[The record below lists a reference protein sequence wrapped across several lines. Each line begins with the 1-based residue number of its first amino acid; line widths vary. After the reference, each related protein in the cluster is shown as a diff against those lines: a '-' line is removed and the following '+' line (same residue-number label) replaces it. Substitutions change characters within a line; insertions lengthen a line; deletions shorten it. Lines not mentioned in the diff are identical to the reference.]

1 MASPKRFSRYACGS
15 RIVRGGFSSLLM
27 KRWTAYHRYYGRRPA
42 TLIEFQILYDKPH
55 IVKDIAVSLTKGLAE
70 LKKINYV
77 LPMKRGVQGQYFTI
91 STVGERARAFVPK
104 PLPPS
109 PPLAWSPELET
120 QFAAACS
127 ALGRLDGIATILPE
141 TSLFLYSYVRKEAV
155 LSSQI
160 EGTQSSLSDL
170 LLFEN
175 NEAPGVPIND
185 VQEVSNYV
193 AALEHGIRRLG
204 EGFPI
209 SLRLIRELHEI
220 LLSKGRGVQRQ
231 PGEFR
236 TSQNWI
242 GGTRP
247 GNARFVPPPAE
258 EVMPC
263 LDRLEKF
270 LHGDE
275 TTTLLRAGLAH
286 AQFETIHPFLDG
298 NGRVGR
304 LLITLLLCAD
314 GTLRQPLLYLSL
326 FFKRHRDL
334 YYDLLNQIRE
344 NGDWEA
350 WLAFFLEGVAVTGN
364 QAFHTATRLLELF
377 KEDRER
383 ISGIGRAAPSA
394 LEVHRFFQAH
404 PVSSVREAHKSLPIS
419 IPTLH
424 ASARHLMRLG
434 ILREL
439 HSHGKA
445 RVFVYDRYME
455 ILNAEEAV

>member
-1 MASPKRFSRYACGS
+1 
-15 RIVRGGFSSLLM
+15 
-27 KRWTAYHRYYGRRPA
+27 
-42 TLIEFQILYDKPH
+42 
-55 IVKDIAVSLTKGLAE
+55 
-70 LKKINYV
+70 
-77 LPMKRGVQGQYFTI
+77 MKRGLQGKYLTI
-91 STVGERARAFVPK
+91 STVGEKARAFLPK

-109 PPLAWSPELET
+109 PALVWSGELER
-120 QFAAACS
+120 QFAAASS
-127 ALGRLDGIATILPE
+127 ALGRLDGIAAILPE

-170 LLFEN
+170 LMFEN
-175 NEAPGVPIND
+175 DETPGVPLDD

-193 AALEHGIRRLG
+193 AALDHGMRRLR

-209 SLRLIRELHEI
+209 SLRLIRELHKI
-220 LLSKGRGVQRQ
+220 LLSKGRGRGKQ

-258 EVMPC
+258 EVLPC
-263 LDRLEKF
+263 LGQLEKF
-270 LHGDE
+270 LHREG
-275 TTTLLRAGLAH
+275 TATLLKAGLAH

-326 FFKRHRDL
+326 FFKRHRSL
-334 YYDLLNQIRE
+334 YYDQLNQVRE
-344 NGDWEA
+344 QGDWEA
-350 WLAFFLEGVAVTGN
+350 WLTFFLEGVTRTAH
-364 QAFHTATRLLELF
+364 QAFQTAGRLLDLF
-377 KEDRER
+377 KNDRQC

-394 LEVHRFFQAH
+394 LEVHRFFQMH
-404 PVSSVREAHKSLPIS
+404 PVSSVRAARKSLPLS

-424 ASARHLMRLG
+424 ASAKHLVRLG
-434 ILREL
+434 ILRKVP
-439 HSHGKA
+439 SGGKA
-445 RVFVYDRYME
+445 RIFTYSRYVE
-455 ILNAEEAV
+455 ILNEEEN